1 MSLRNAVTGAML
13 CGLALL
19 AAGPVEARGLVGKGV
34 KAGLAVSNIGGAFG
48 EVLNGDARIG
58 FSGGMFVTIE
68 LGGVFQLQPELLWV
82 AKGATDQMTL
92 TDLAGTPVGTQH
104 FTYALDY
111 LEIPVLVRIAPPTGA
126 PIRPSLLVGPALAI
140 KLSSRMDSSGPV
152 SNLGQGLDFVSGTDL
167 GLVMGA
173 GVGLGR
179 GPGRF
184 LLDARYTLGLTNV
197 WGSQSALNAR
207 NGTLALMAGY
217 GF

>member
-1 MSLRNAVTGAML
+1 MSLRNALTGAVL
-13 CGLALL
+13 CGFVFSSAG
-19 AAGPVEARGLVGKGV
+19 AAEARGLVGKGV
-34 KAGLAVSNIGGAFG
+34 KAGLAVSNIGGEFG

-58 FSGGMFVTIE
+58 LSGGVFVTIG

-92 TDLAGTPVGTQH
+92 TDPAGTPVGTQD

-111 LEIPVLVRIAPPTGA
+111 LEIPVLLRIAPATGA

-140 KLSSRMDSSGPV
+140 KLSSRMNSSGPLG
-152 SNLGQGLDFVSGTDL
+152 NLGQDLDFVSGTDL
-167 GLVMGA
+167 GLVL
-173 GVGLGR
+173 GVGVDLGG